1 MADSLGKL
9 CNAFHVVKPL
19 RKFVRHRL
27 PFCHAHQPASSA
39 FGHCSLTPHFENHLV
54 RANPQAKQVIVISV
68 QPNMVEL
75 ESAVRTKR
83 SRFHF
88 KSCISDPKVRG
99 RNSPSIANCYVILAQ
114 EAPYEF
120 LANLAAVGIAKH
132 PVSYQRRVAP
142 DVFRRVFPDDGHQ
155 QVHWVHAGGSQMLLP
170 EPLFQNTRKY
180 EWFFLACT
188 WRTVRLTP
196 GRFWRTTT
204 NRSSVMNPS
213 RSYDCMIST

>member
-1 MADSLGKL
+1 MAYSLGKL

-27 PFCHAHQPASSA
+27 PFCHAHQPTSSV

-54 RANPQAKQVIVISV
+54 RANPQAKQVIVVSV
-68 QPNMVEL
+68 QPNVVEL
-75 ESAVRTKR
+75 ESAVRAKR

-120 LANLAAVGIAKH
+120 LANLAAVSIAKH

-155 QVHWVHAGGSQMLLP
+155 QVHWFMPAVP
-170 EPLFQNTRKY
+170 K
-180 EWFFLACT
+180 C
-188 WRTVRLTP
+188 
-196 GRFWRTTT
+196 
-204 NRSSVMNPS
+204 SSPS
-213 RSYDCMIST
+213 RFSKTRGSTNGSSWRALGEPSGSLRDDFGEQPQTYPR